1 MKDFRGMKRQ
11 RSRNRKPSGNSN
23 NPNRAYESN
32 GPEGT
37 KVRGNA
43 QTIYEKYQQLARDA
57 NSSGDR
63 VLAENHLQHAEH
75 YFRLIRQMQPQR
87 PVSEFVQRDPFS
99 NGFDFDEDD
108 MDAEGNEAEAP
119 EAAAGDDQ
127 PQVEESRYENR
138 DRGDRRDNR
147 DRNNGD
153 RDRNN
158 GDRNNRDRNRNN
170 GDRGF
175 EPRNDRNDRNNGDR
189 NDRNNGERVN
199 GERSFE
205 PRNDRNNGDRNAPA
219 DRNAA
224 EIGDDGR
231 RETRRERYERR
242 RTQRLT
248 DQEQNLN
255 GTNGYSAAPTTTE
268 IVAPSFIAPTEPL
281 NARPAKPAP
290 KAAPVVDADHLPAFI
305 RKPTPV
311 TAAPV
316 AAPAPEPVVEAAA
329 EDAPKPKRGR
339 PKRKAEE
346 TAAEEA

>member
-43 QTIYEKYQQLARDA
+43 QTIYERYQQLARDA

-99 NGFDFDEDD
+99 NGFDFDDED
-108 MDAEGNEAEAP
+108 METEGNEAETVDVM
-119 EAAAGDDQ
+119 AAGDDQ
-127 PQVEESRYENR
+127 PGDEPRFDGQQNR
-138 DRGDRRDNR
+138 DRRDRDNR
-147 DRNNGD
+147 DRNNGE
-153 RDRNN
+153 RNR
-158 GDRNNRDRNRNN
+158 DRNNRDRPGAERN
-170 GDRGF
+170 
-175 EPRNDRNDRNNGDR
+175 
-189 NDRNNGERVN
+189 N

-205 PRNDRNNGDRNAPA
+205 PRGDRNNGEASDF
-219 DRNAA
+219 D
-224 EIGDDGR
+224 GGR

-242 RTQRLT
+242 RALRLA

-255 GTNGYSAAPTTTE
+255 GVNGYSAAPSTGE
-268 IVAPSFIAPTEPL
+268 IAAPSFIAPTEPL
-281 NARPAKPAP
+281 NARPAAP
-290 KAAPVVDADHLPAFI
+290 KRAPAAEADHLPAFL
-305 RKPTPV
+305 RAP
-311 TAAPV
+311 APV
-316 AAPAPEPVVEAAA
+316 AAPEPVAEATT
-329 EDAPKPKRGR
+329 EEAPKPKRGR
-339 PKRKAEE
+339 PRRKAEE
-346 TAAEEA
+346 TTAEEA